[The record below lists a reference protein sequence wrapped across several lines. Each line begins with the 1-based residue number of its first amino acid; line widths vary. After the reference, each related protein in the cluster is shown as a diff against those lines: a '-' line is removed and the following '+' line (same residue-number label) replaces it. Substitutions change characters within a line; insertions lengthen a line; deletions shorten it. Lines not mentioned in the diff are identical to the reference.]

1 MATKTVNLELTE
13 NDCVFI
19 HYVLRQYAAQSVHL
33 SPNDKQEIR
42 DFASKFKID

>member
-1 MATKTVNLELTE
+1 MATRNIKLTDS
-13 NDCVFI
+13 DCVFI
-19 HYVLRQYAAQSVHL
+19 HYVLRQYAAQTLSL